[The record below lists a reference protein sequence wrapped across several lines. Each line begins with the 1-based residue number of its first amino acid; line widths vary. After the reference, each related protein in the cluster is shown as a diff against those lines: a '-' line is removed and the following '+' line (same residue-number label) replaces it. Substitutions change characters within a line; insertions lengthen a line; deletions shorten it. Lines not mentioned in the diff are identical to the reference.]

1 MQNFKFVEVETIEM
15 PGHVA
20 CAIAGVGVGTA
31 VALVAVAIT

>member
-15 PGHVA
+15 PGHVS
-20 CAIAGVGVGTA
+20 CAIAGMAFGAT